1 VAAAQD
7 ENGLCSI
14 LRVERLRLT
23 FPVDD
28 RGSANK
34 IEMNASATAH
44 ASSIIMTEKK
54 LREFQ
59 ERHRAV
65 LESSAQSL

>member
-1 VAAAQD
+1 MSD
-7 ENGLCSI
+7 GLCSI

-23 FPVDD
+23 FPVEIAAAQTK
-28 RGSANK
+28 SK
-34 IEMNASATAH
+34 PMNASATAH
-44 ASSIIMTEKK
+44 ASSIIMTEEK